1 MHVNQLESNGR
12 VTMGEERSLAVKVVV
27 SLADRLVSDA
37 IASVMSENA
46 HVDAERVDLHQMSAN
61 EVVNHLEAAPES
73 FHVLDLEALRQLET
87 KIECAGILEKGIV
100 LARPNELM
108 LNGFSR
114 TDVRALVS
122 WDSKSETLGEALMA
136 IRFGRV
142 FVDPFLAKTID
153 EISRNGT
160 SLLTNR
166 QMQILRMV
174 SEGKS
179 SREIAVELHLSRRTV
194 ENHRA
199 RILERLRVNSAAEM
213 LEVARRNNWI

>member
-1 MHVNQLESNGR
+1 MH
-12 VTMGEERSLAVKVVV
+12 EERNLAVQVVV

-37 IASVMSENA
+37 IASVMSEKLHVNA
-46 HVDAERVDLHQMSAN
+46 QRLDLHQLPAN
-61 EVVNHLEAAPES
+61 DIGNQLKSSPGH
-73 FHVLDLEALRQLET
+73 FHVLDLEALRQLES
-87 KIECAGILEKGIV
+87 KMECKEILEKAIV

-122 WDSKSETLGEALMA
+122 WDSTPEVLKEALMA
-136 IRFGRV
+136 VRFGRV
-142 FVDPFLAKTID
+142 YVDPLLAKTID

-160 SLLTNR
+160 TLLTNR

-174 SEGKS
+174 AEGKS

-199 RILERLRVNSAAEM
+199 RILERLRVNSAADM
-213 LEVARRNNWI
+213 IEVAKRNSWI